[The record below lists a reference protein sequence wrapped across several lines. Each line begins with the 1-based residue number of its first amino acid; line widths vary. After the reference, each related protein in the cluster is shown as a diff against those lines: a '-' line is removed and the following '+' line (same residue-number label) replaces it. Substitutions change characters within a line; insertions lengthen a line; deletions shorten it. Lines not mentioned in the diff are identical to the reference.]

1 MPEYDLC
8 ILCSQC
14 GSFHDVLV
22 RVFLTES
29 FELRLVSD
37 VYGPAFPAYFLEA
50 ICDHECP
57 TTGRALG
64 QQDPGEMLL
73 VAVPWYQLDDSLM
86 GATGN

>member
-22 RVFLTES
+22 RVSLEES

-37 VYGPAFPAYFLEA
+37 VYGDAVPSESCEA

-64 QQDPGEMLL
+64 RQDPGEMLL
-73 VAVPWYQLDDSLM
+73 VAV
-86 GATGN
+86 AK